1 MNPLFQSLVGIF
13 QVAAPAVAGVNPVIS
28 LGLFA
33 IEEAIKQEPAIA
45 QELQALFS
53 AGPVTPDQIAALRAK
68 VAGESYAGFVPAS
81 ALPAVTVLAAAAK
94 PVVQPDPHAPP
105 VVPPPAPLAA
115 NQVEINGVIH
125 NLTGS

>member
-1 MNPLFQSLVGIF
+1 MWKFLTSFFNPKPKHTMNPLFQSLVGIF

-53 AGPVTPDQIAALRAK
+53 AGHT
-68 VAGESYAGFVPAS
+68 
-81 ALPAVTVLAAAAK
+81 
-94 PVVQPDPHAPP
+94 
-105 VVPPPAPLAA
+105 
-115 NQVEINGVIH
+115 
-125 NLTGS
+125 